1 MEVAGQW
8 RREWAGAAEY
18 GKVTEGGVTRQVA
31 RAMEVLH
38 ASAPGARMR
47 VMRAAYH
54 STAGPGAAT
63 SYMVHS
69 SRRVISSGTR
79 LLSPSLTSR
88 PFGDTP
94 SLPSLPSL
102 PLEISST
109 PLELVDTP
117 ETENYKVTEPDDIE
131 ISQPSKWK
139 SSTGKSSIRMPS
151 EESSSTDN
159 ASIIDLDPKPHHKSI
174 FRKYSYD
181 SENSDISTMKL
192 SSRASPLLDAPV
204 SLSTLKYKSLLNGSN
219 DWTNRR
225 KSYSFEETDPL
236 NETISHCND
245 TLAMES
251 STDSGICKSTEIV
264 NDHADYERKDRKYYP
279 PEDSFKDWLNKNRQ
293 TSFNKTNQYISHN
306 RGHNVLIEEPSE
318 SSIILQSVGKVSITV
333 PITLESEEDY
343 QHRKAQ
349 GIEEADRRR
358 KKVEF
363 CKTEL
368 HFAAESGKVNII
380 ATDEKPPPT
389 NDFRRRKSAF
399 VPMKKPERPTTLLL
413 EKKSTDD
420 TMVDLLQHNTS
431 EVVENDEN
439 TAATKSILKNK
450 IPKPKPY
457 LLGENMALGLADDV
471 PSANKSSICSDNSD
485 VPTAVSLINRQ
496 LQERRCSNET
506 TSSMASETDISSP
519 LKTFTSR
526 PINAG
531 LIKSVSSKSQNSR
544 QQYSSTTEVTDTF
557 NSVIEKLKALQMSPI
572 PARSKTRQLRQSDL
586 TYFGIQNDKKNT
598 EDDKPKFIRDRIKM
612 QNEAIDNIFQS
623 VRLIQQVSNS
633 VSNSVCHSEAESEDA
648 VEYQNIPLKTN
659 FGPIPTPRSRT
670 KYNDRDSEKVTV
682 LKPIVEQDSAVIKQN
697 VQDTTRRSRSRR
709 YEEASSPAIRSISEP
724 PKANRLSSLE
734 KSHRR
739 THKVKQNVSARV
751 NKYEIKEKKSNYS
764 KKHPSDTAKLYL
776 SEEEDDDDA
785 VPTYVNVNKE
795 LCNNT
800 TPITGEDKIRKP
812 EIDRKLRQSH
822 KTNTGH
828 REIVQKADKY
838 TVERR
843 LRTRHEKADSDIKPT
858 EIHEDHYELDR
869 KSRATTEKTNSDHK
883 ETTRNQSNS
892 REKIHKADKYNDS
905 LNKRTNS
912 SRKKKV
918 DSKAGVLPANAPQ
931 SSAPSVNSQSITTEN
946 KTNKD
951 ERSTST
957 SRQSKSLR
965 HADKNI
971 TERIA
976 EISDTPTKDSKET
989 TKSQHVRSASR
1000 HSTSKKDTIEN
1011 HKRSSAN
1018 SADRHHNSLQLKS
1031 GDRNGEVHYS
1041 KDRKSKRNEYVINY
1055 DDKNGTV
1062 ASITKVPTG
1071 PGSTRKKKTSLEI
1084 IIDTP
1089 KEHRTQ
1095 SKPEKIH
1102 LLQFPERELP
1112 SGLSHAHKRSRT
1124 KVHIQR
1130 SCQLL

>member
-79 LLSPSLTSR
+79 LLSPSLTNR

-117 ETENYKVTEPDDIE
+117 EAENYKVTEPDDTE

-139 SSTGKSSIRMPS
+139 SSTSKSSVRMPS

-159 ASIIDLDPKPHHKSI
+159 ASIIDLDPKPHHRSI

-192 SSRASPLLDAPV
+192 SSRASPLLDAPI

-279 PEDSFKDWLNKNRQ
+279 PEDSFKDWLNKSRQ
-293 TSFNKTNQYISHN
+293 TSFNKTNQYISNN
-306 RGHNVLIEEPSE
+306 RGHNVVIEEPSE
-318 SSIILQSVGKVSITV
+318 SSITLQSAGKVSITV

-349 GIEEADRRR
+349 GLEEAERRR

-413 EKKSTDD
+413 EKKTTDD

-471 PSANKSSICSDNSD
+471 RSAKKSSTCNEHSD

-506 TSSMASETDISSP
+506 TSSMTSETDISSP

-531 LIKSVSSKSQNSR
+531 LIKSVSSKSQHTS
-544 QQYSSTTEVTDTF
+544 QQYSSTSEVTDTF
-557 NSVIEKLKALQMSPI
+557 NSVKEKLKALQASPT

-586 TYFGIQNDKKNT
+586 TYFGIQNDKNNT

-659 FGPIPTPRSRT
+659 FAPIPTPRSRT
-670 KYNDRDSEKVTV
+670 KYTDRDSEKVTV
-682 LKPIVEQDSAVIKQN
+682 LKPIVEQDSVVIKQQT
-697 VQDTTRRSRSRR
+697 QDSTRRSRSRR
-709 YEEASSPAIRSISEP
+709 YEEVSSPAIRSISEP

-739 THKVKQNVSARV
+739 THHIKQNVSARI
-751 NKYEIKEKKSNYS
+751 NKYGTEEEQTNYIEN
-764 KKHPSDTAKLYL
+764 HPSDTAKLYL
-776 SEEEDDDDA
+776 SEEDDYEA
-785 VPTYVNVNKE
+785 VPTYVNINKE
-795 LCNNT
+795 LCNNA
-800 TPITGEDKIRKP
+800 TPINSEDKICKP
-812 EIDRKLRQSH
+812 EIGIKSRQSH
-822 KTNTGH
+822 KTDTDH

-838 TVERR
+838 AVERR
-843 LRTRHEKADSDIKPT
+843 TRTRHEKAETDIKPT
-858 EIHEDHYELDR
+858 ESHKADQYESNR
-869 KSRATTEKTNSDHK
+869 KSRATHEMTSKGHQ
-883 ETTRNQSNS
+883 ETTRSQTNS
-892 REKIHKADKYNDS
+892 REKIQKADKQNDS
-905 LNKRTNS
+905 LNRNTNS
-912 SRKKKV
+912 SRKKKDLKTV
-918 DSKAGVLPANAPQ
+918 ATPSDIPQ
-931 SSAPSVNSQSITTEN
+931 SSGPSENSQSNTTTESKRN
-946 KTNKD
+946 KE

-957 SRQSKSLR
+957 SRQTESLR
-965 HADKNI
+965 RADKNI
-971 TERIA
+971 TERTA
-976 EISDTPTKDSKET
+976 EVSDTPSKDSKVS
-989 TKSQHVRSASR
+989 KSQHVRSGSR
-1000 HSTSKKDTIEN
+1000 HSTSKKDTVEN

-1018 SADRHHNSLQLKS
+1018 SADRHRNSLQLKS
-1031 GDRNGEVHYS
+1031 GERNGEVHYS
-1041 KDRKSKRNEYVINY
+1041 KDRKSRRNEYVINY

-1062 ASITKVPTG
+1062 ASITKVSTG
-1071 PGSTRKKKTSLEI
+1071 PGSTRKKKASLERI
-1084 IIDTP
+1084 KDTP
-1089 KEHRTQ
+1089 KEYRIQ
-1095 SKPEKIH
+1095 SKPEKLH
-1102 LLQFPERELP
+1102 LLPRTRDP
-1112 SGLSHAHKRSRT
+1112 KRTESRA
-1124 KVHIQR
+1124 
-1130 SCQLL
+1130 

>member
-117 ETENYKVTEPDDIE
+117 ETENYKVTEPDDTE

-159 ASIIDLDPKPHHKSI
+159 ASIIDLDPKPHHKNI

-192 SSRASPLLDAPV
+192 TSRASPLLDAPV

-264 NDHADYERKDRKYYP
+264 NDHADYERNDRKYYP

-293 TSFNKTNQYISHN
+293 TSFNKTNQYISNN

-318 SSIILQSVGKVSITV
+318 SSITLQSAGKVSITV

-349 GIEEADRRR
+349 GIEEAEIRR

-413 EKKSTDD
+413 EKKTTDD

-431 EVVENDEN
+431 ELVENDEN

-457 LLGENMALGLADDV
+457 LLGENMVLGLADDV
-471 PSANKSSICSDNSD
+471 PSANKSSICSDNLD
-485 VPTAVSLINRQ
+485 VLTAVSLINRQ

-531 LIKSVSSKSQNSR
+531 LIKSVSSKCQNTS

-557 NSVIEKLKALQMSPI
+557 NSVKEKLKALQMSPT
-572 PARSKTRQLRQSDL
+572 PVRLKTRQLRQSDL

-659 FGPIPTPRSRT
+659 FAPIPTPRSRT
-670 KYNDRDSEKVTV
+670 KYTDSFEKVTV
-682 LKPIVEQDSAVIKQN
+682 LKPIVEQDSVVIKHN

-734 KSHRR
+734 KTHRR
-739 THKVKQNVSARV
+739 THHVKQNVSARI
-751 NKYEIKEKKSNYS
+751 NKYETKEEKTNYIS
-764 KKHPSDTAKLYL
+764 EQHPSDTAKLYL
-776 SEEEDDDDA
+776 SEEDDDDDNA

-795 LCNNT
+795 LCNNA
-800 TPITGEDKIRKP
+800 TPINGEDIIRKP
-812 EIDRKLRQSH
+812 EIDTKLRQSH
-822 KTNTGH
+822 KTDTGH

-838 TVERR
+838 IVERR

-858 EIHEDHYELDR
+858 ETHKADQYELDR
-869 KSRATTEKTNSDHK
+869 KSRATHNKTNSDHK
-883 ETTRNQSNS
+883 ESTRKQSNS

-918 DSKAGVLPANAPQ
+918 DSKVGVLPADAPQ
-931 SSAPSVNSQSITTEN
+931 PSDPSVNSQRITTEN
-946 KTNKD
+946 KRNKD

-957 SRQSKSLR
+957 SRQSESLR
-965 HADKNI
+965 HADKNMAGQ
-971 TERIA
+971 IA
-976 EISDTPTKDSKET
+976 EISDTPTKDST
-989 TKSQHVRSASR
+989 DTSKSQHARSASR
-1000 HSTSKKDTIEN
+1000 HSTSKKDTIDN

-1018 SADRHHNSLQLKS
+1018 SADRHRNSLQLKS

-1041 KDRKSKRNEYVINY
+1041 KDRKSRRNEYVINY

-1071 PGSTRKKKTSLEI
+1071 PGSTRKKKTSLERI
-1084 IIDTP
+1084 KDTP
-1089 KEHRTQ
+1089 KEYRTQ

-1102 LLQFPERELP
+1102 LLPRTRYP
-1112 SGLSHAHKRSRT
+1112 KRTESRA
-1124 KVHIQR
+1124 
-1130 SCQLL
+1130 

>member
-117 ETENYKVTEPDDIE
+117 ETENYKVTEPDDTE

-181 SENSDISTMKL
+181 SENSDITTMKL

-264 NDHADYERKDRKYYP
+264 NDHADYEKKDRKYYP
-279 PEDSFKDWLNKNRQ
+279 PEDSFKDWLNKNRL
-293 TSFNKTNQYISHN
+293 TSFNKTNQYISNN
-306 RGHNVLIEEPSE
+306 RGHNVVIEEPSE
-318 SSIILQSVGKVSITV
+318 SSITLQSAGKVSITV

-343 QHRKAQ
+343 QHRK

-413 EKKSTDD
+413 EKKTTDD
-420 TMVDLLQHNTS
+420 TMIDLLQHNTS

-457 LLGENMALGLADDV
+457 LLGENMALGLAGDV
-471 PSANKSSICSDNSD
+471 PSANKPSICIDNPD

-496 LQERRCSNET
+496 LQERRCSNDT

-531 LIKSVSSKSQNSR
+531 LIKSVSSKSQISS
-544 QQYSSTTEVTDTF
+544 QPYSSTSEVTNTF
-557 NSVIEKLKALQMSPI
+557 NSVKEKLKALQLSPT
-572 PARSKTRQLRQSDL
+572 PTRSKTRQLRQSDL

-598 EDDKPKFIRDRIKM
+598 DDDKPKFIRDRIKM

-659 FGPIPTPRSRT
+659 FAPIPTPRSRT
-670 KYNDRDSEKVTV
+670 KYTDRDSEKVTV
-682 LKPIVEQDSAVIKQN
+682 LKPIVEQDSVVIKQN
-697 VQDTTRRSRSRR
+697 VQETTRRSRSRR

-739 THKVKQNVSARV
+739 TPNVKQNVCARI
-751 NKYEIKEKKSNYS
+751 NEYETKEEKTNYS
-764 KKHPSDTAKLYL
+764 ENHPSDTAKLYL
-776 SEEEDDDDA
+776 SEEDDGDDG

-795 LCNNT
+795 LCDNA
-800 TPITGEDKIRKP
+800 TPINGEDNIIRKP

-822 KTNTGH
+822 KTDTGH
-828 REIVQKADKY
+828 RDIVQKADKY
-838 TVERR
+838 TVERKSR
-843 LRTRHEKADSDIKPT
+843 ARREKADSDIKPT
-858 EIHEDHYELDR
+858 EIHKNQSELDQ
-869 KSRATTEKTNSDHK
+869 KSRATHEKTNSDHRQ
-883 ETTRNQSNS
+883 TTRNQSNS
-892 REKIHKADKYNDS
+892 REKNHKADKYNDS

-918 DSKAGVLPANAPQ
+918 DSKAVVIPADAPQ
-931 SSAPSVNSQSITTEN
+931 SSDPSVSSQRITSQDKKN
-946 KTNKD
+946 KN

-957 SRQSKSLR
+957 SRQSESLK
-965 HADKNI
+965 HADKNMI
-971 TERIA
+971 ERIA

-989 TKSQHVRSASR
+989 TKSQHVRS

-1018 SADRHHNSLQLKS
+1018 SADRHRNSLQLKS

-1041 KDRKSKRNEYVINY
+1041 KDRKSRRNEYVINY

-1062 ASITKVPTG
+1062 ASITKVSTG
-1071 PGSTRKKKTSLEI
+1071 PGSTKKKKTSLERI
-1084 IIDTP
+1084 KDTP
-1089 KEHRTQ
+1089 KEYRTQ

-1102 LLQFPERELP
+1102 LLQFPEREIP